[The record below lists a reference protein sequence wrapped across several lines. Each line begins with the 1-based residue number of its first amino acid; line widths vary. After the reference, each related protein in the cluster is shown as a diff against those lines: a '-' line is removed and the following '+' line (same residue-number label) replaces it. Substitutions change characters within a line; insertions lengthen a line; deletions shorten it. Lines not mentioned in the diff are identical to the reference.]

1 MKQNFLINLYDD
13 KSQSK
18 IIALLVALLIGGAS
32 VFYTNYIVNKLA
44 EHERQEIELY
54 AKALEII
61 TSTYSDNDEG
71 IAINFIT
78 EQIIKKNDMI
88 PAIIT
93 DDRNNPVS
101 TASASSI
108 NIDFPKNATEE
119 KKKEIMYEELELM
132 SSQHLPIEISVAGLR
147 QRIYY
152 RNSDVLY
159 QLQYYPYVQL
169 SVIGVFVLLTYMA
182 FSSSRRAEQNRVWVG
197 LAKETAH
204 QLGTPISSLMAWI
217 EYFKSDPQFSHND
230 AIPELEKD
238 VHKLQMI
245 TARFSNIGSVPTL
258 TEENLHDIL
267 LNIIQYLQKR
277 ISSKVK
283 ISLDAHSPNP
293 APARINRHLF
303 EWVIENLCKNAVDA
317 MSGGHGEVNITLRH
331 QPNNQKWIIDISDT
345 GKGISKTNLKK
356 VFEPGFSTKKRG
368 WGLGLTLA
376 KRIIENYHQGKI
388 FVKSSEPA
396 KGTTFRIV
404 LNA

>member
-1 MKQNFLINLYDD
+1 MKQNFLINLSND
-13 KSQSK
+13 KSQTK
-18 IIALLVALLIGGAS
+18 ILAILIALLIGSAS
-32 VFYTNYIVNKLA
+32 VFYTNYIVKKLA

-61 TSTYSDNDEG
+61 TSTDSDNDEG
-71 IAINFIT
+71 VAINFIT

-93 DDRNNPVS
+93 DAHDNPVS

-108 NIDFPKNATEE
+108 NIDFPSKATEE
-119 KKKEIMYEELELM
+119 EKKEIMYEELEVM
-132 SSQHLPIEISVAGLR
+132 KSQHPPIEINLAGLQ
-147 QRIYY
+147 QRIFY
-152 RNSDVLY
+152 RNSDVLF

-169 SVIGVFVLLTYMA
+169 SVIGVFVWLTYLA

-217 EYFKSDPQFSHND
+217 EYFKSDPQFSHNE

-238 VHKLQMI
+238 VHKLEMI

-267 LNIIQYLQKR
+267 YNIINYLQSR

-283 ISLDAHSPNP
+283 LYLDTNSPNP
-293 APARINRHLF
+293 APAKINRHLF
-303 EWVIENLCKNAVDA
+303 EWVIENLCKNAVDS
-317 MSGGHGEVNITLRH
+317 MSGGSGEIIITLR
-331 QPNNQKWIIDISDT
+331 NQSNKWVIDVSDT
-345 GKGISKTNLKK
+345 GKGISKANLKK
-356 VFEPGFSTKKRG
+356 VFDPGFSTKKRG

-388 FVKSSEPA
+388 FVKSSEPN
-396 KGTTFRIV
+396 KGTTFRIL
-404 LNA
+404 LNI